1 MFCLVVKR
9 KMKIKKTLIVLGTIA
24 FLCLTVKAGNSKAD
38 GGIFIPHDSSGY
50 ETGQR
55 AFIYFTG
62 QSEMLVVSANFRA
75 NAKDF
80 SWVIPTP
87 AKPEIDKANYN
98 LFKDLEQMTNT
109 GERPVELSGGFSG
122 SGAPKSDLVQIIEQ
136 KKVGIYD
143 TAILKATDEK
153 ALADWLITHGYTFPA
168 DKNSEL
174 KSYVDNGWYF
184 VIAKIQP
191 DLTNQTGTESALMN
205 GTLTPLKLTFPSD
218 KIIYPMKLTG
228 IALRSAQPG
237 TTATASTGTT
247 IPPGAIT
254 ETVSP
259 DMPIKL
265 YVLSDHKTQS
275 DSLQTDYA
283 NWISESNRVNLNTD
297 LATDQ
302 ITAGKKLYLTAMSAT
317 IPAAKIAD
325 DLTITNADN
334 DQVYPTP
341 ANQTGG
347 FWTINFIALILTPI
361 GFALF
366 PPGLIFILFVILQ
379 RYAIKRKW
387 VYILGLVYEIF
398 FCLAVVA
405 TSIGM
410 LVIISSGSWAGF
422 SESAGMLGLAI
433 GTFIALLVAVFATVE
448 MLKRYKR
455 TYR

>member
-1 MFCLVVKR
+1 
-9 KMKIKKTLIVLGTIA
+9 MKKNLIIFTTIVL
-24 FLCLTVKAGNSKAD
+24 LCLAVNADRSKAD
-38 GGIFIPHDSSGY
+38 GGIFIPRDFSGY

-87 AKPEIDKANYN
+87 AKPEIDKASPN
-98 LFKDLEQMTNT
+98 LFKDLLQITNT
-109 GERPVELSGGFSG
+109 GEQPVESVNLGLT
-122 SGAPKSDLVQIIEQ
+122 SGAPRGSSVQVIEQ
-136 KKVGIYD
+136 KKVDVYD

-153 ALADWLITHGYTFPA
+153 ALGSWLVANGYNFPT

-184 VIAKIQP
+184 AIAKIQNSSVE
-191 DLTNQTGTESALMN
+191 LAQTERALMN
-205 GTLTPLKLTFPSD
+205 GTLTPLKLTFQSN

-228 IALRSAQPG
+228 VASRSAQPG
-237 TTATASTGTT
+237 ATATASAGTT

-254 ETVSP
+254 ETVSL

-265 YVLSDHKTQS
+265 YVLSDHKTQN

-283 NWISESNRVNLNTD
+283 DLLSESNRVNLNTD
-297 LATDQ
+297 LSTDQ
-302 ITAGKKLYLTAMSAT
+302 ITAEKKLYLTAMSAT

-347 FWTINFIALILTPI
+347 FWTINIVALILTPI

-366 PPGLIFILFVILQ
+366 PPGLIFILFIILQ

-387 VYILGLVYEIF
+387 VYVLGLIYEVLT
-398 FCLAVVA
+398 CLTIVTICVGMILALADSSVLLKE
-405 TSIGM
+405 SGLLGFLIG
-410 LVIISSGSWAGF
+410 A
-422 SESAGMLGLAI
+422 
-433 GTFIALLVAVFATVE
+433 LVALFITVFFTIK
-448 MLKRYKR
+448 MLKRYKK